1 MLYTDFYNYIRCEAV
16 RSRHTV
22 TAYMAD
28 IEEFRRFVEAELCK
42 DPDDPS
48 VIELGDIRLWVA
60 SMSDKGLKVASISRR
75 IQSLRS
81 LFKYL
86 VHYKGLPSNPAAGV
100 RPPRAPHPLP
110 VFLAPAESGDAVDN
124 AISEADNADSEAEID
139 FKTALESTRDALII
153 AMLYSTG
160 IRASELIGLRDYNV
174 DLGRGELKVL
184 GKRNKERMIP
194 FGRELADL
202 IARYRTL
209 RARTAPDHDFFFV
222 RPNGSPIYYG
232 LLYRVVRLRLE
243 DRGVAAPRKSPHV
256 FRHSFATDMLNNGA
270 DLRAVQELLGHASL
284 ATTQRYTHLTY
295 RELQSNYQTAHPR
308 ANKKL

>member
-1 MLYTDFYNYIRCEAV
+1 MLYSDFYNYIRCEAV
-16 RSRHTV
+16 RSPHTV
-22 TAYMAD
+22 TAYRAD

-42 DPDDPS
+42 DPDDPTI
-48 VIELGDIRLWVA
+48 IELGDIRLWVA
-60 SMSDKGLKVASISRR
+60 SMADRGLKVASISRR

-81 LFKYL
+81 LFNYL
-86 VHYKGLPSNPAAGV
+86 VRNKGLTSNPAAGV
-100 RPPRAPHPLP
+100 RAPRAPRPLP
-110 VFLAPAESGDAVDN
+110 VFLAPAESADTVDR
-124 AISEADNADSEAEID
+124 AIAQADDPDNLGH
-139 FKTALESTRDALII
+139 TLESTRDALII

-160 IRASELIGLRDYNV
+160 IRASELIGLRDSAV

-202 IARYRTL
+202 IAQYRPL
-209 RARTAPDHDFFFV
+209 RESTAPDHDFFFV
-222 RPNGSPIYYG
+222 RPNGRPIYYG
-232 LLYRVVRLRLE
+232 LLYRVVRRRLE
-243 DRGVAAPRKSPHV
+243 ERGVAAPRKSPHV